1 MRKTKIV
8 CTIGPA
14 SESAEKLEELMLAGM
29 NVARFNFS
37 HGDYEEH
44 RAKFERTVQIAE
56 KLGLPVATMMDTKG
70 PEIRLRDFE
79 GGKVYLETGTIFALT
94 TEEIMGTAQ
103 RAAITYKNLK
113 DDVSIGK
120 KILIDDGLIA
130 MEVVDIT
137 DTDII
142 CQVIN
147 GGYVSNHKGI
157 NVPGVVLTMPYISD
171 VDREDILFGVKMGYD
186 YIAASFVRNKED
198 VEQVRQLIRENGG
211 NMKIISKIE
220 NTQGLENL
228 EEIMEA
234 SDGIMVARGDLGV
247 EVPLEEIP
255 VLQKQLIKKA
265 FSWMPKAMD
274 GIKPVFIYPLLG
286 TLLMGLI
293 MAGVNPIIG
302 QLNTLLANGLESLGS
317 TSRLLLSIVLA
328 TMMATDMGGPF
339 NKAAYVFGTAAIAD
353 GNTWIM
359 AAVMI
364 GGMVPPIAIAL
375 STTFNKKKWNKEE
388 LKSGP
393 VNYLMGLCFITE
405 GAIPYAASDPI
416 RVIPS
421 CMVGSAV
428 AGALTS
434 LFNVTCPAPHGGIF
448 TFVVCDH
455 PLLYVVA
462 LVAGSVV
469 GALMLALLK
478 KNVNNEVKAK

>member
-103 RAAITYKNLK
+103 RATITYKNLK

-234 SDGIMVARGDLGV
+234 SDGIMVARGDMGV
-247 EVPLEEIP
+247 EVAMEEVP
-255 VLQKQLIKKA
+255 VFQKRMIKKA
-265 FSWMPKAMD
+265 LVQGKIVITATQMLDSMMRNPRPTRAEVTDVANAVYD
-274 GIKPVFIYPLLG
+274 GTDAVMLSGETAQGKYPLEALQMMVHIVE
-286 TLLMGLI
+286 TTEEHLDYDSILVK
-293 MAGVNPIIG
+293 AG
-302 QLNTLLANGLESLGS
+302 
-317 TSRLLLSIVLA
+317 
-328 TMMATDMGGPF
+328 DH
-339 NKAAYVFGTAAIAD
+339 
-353 GNTWIM
+353 
-359 AAVMI
+359 
-364 GGMVPPIAIAL
+364 
-375 STTFNKKKWNKEE
+375 
-388 LKSGP
+388 LKSG
-393 VNYLMGLCFITE
+393 VSSAIGYSSVLAAANLNARCIITPSVSGATARVVSNLRPRQE
-405 GAIPYAASDPI
+405 ILGITPNERTLRRMSIYWGVRALKSLEFHTTDDICSGAIDLAQAKKCVDSGDI
-416 RVIPS
+416 VVLTAGIPS
-421 CMVGSAV
+421 PSVQREK
-428 AGALTS
+428 
-434 LFNVTCPAPHGGIF
+434 
-448 TFVVCDH
+448 
-455 PLLYVVA
+455 
-462 LVAGSVV
+462 GSVSNMMRI
-469 GALMLALLK
+469 ATID
-478 KNVNNEVKAK
+478 

>member
-103 RAAITYKNLK
+103 RATITYKNLK

-234 SDGIMVARGDLGV
+234 SDGIMVARGDMGV
-247 EVPLEEIP
+247 EVAMEEVP
-255 VLQKQLIKKA
+255 VFQKRMIKKA
-265 FSWMPKAMD
+265 LVQGKIVITATQMLDSM
-274 GIKPVFIYPLLG
+274 IK
-286 TLLMGLI
+286 
-293 MAGVNPIIG
+293 NPRP
-302 QLNTLLANGLESLGS
+302 TRA
-317 TSRLLLSIVLA
+317 
-328 TMMATDMGGPF
+328 
-339 NKAAYVFGTAAIAD
+339 
-353 GNTWIM
+353 
-359 AAVMI
+359 
-364 GGMVPPIAIAL
+364 
-375 STTFNKKKWNKEE
+375 
-388 LKSGP
+388 
-393 VNYLMGLCFITE
+393 
-405 GAIPYAASDPI
+405 
-416 RVIPS
+416 
-421 CMVGSAV
+421 
-428 AGALTS
+428 
-434 LFNVTCPAPHGGIF
+434 
-448 TFVVCDH
+448 
-455 PLLYVVA
+455 
-462 LVAGSVV
+462 
-469 GALMLALLK
+469 
-478 KNVNNEVKAK
+478 

>member
-103 RAAITYKNLK
+103 RATITYKNLK

-228 EEIMEA
+228 EEILEA
-234 SDGIMVARGDLGV
+234 SDGIMVARGDMGV
-247 EVPLEEIP
+247 EVAMEEVP
-255 VLQKQLIKKA
+255 VFQKRMIKKSLVQGKIVITA
-265 FSWMPKAMD
+265 TQMLDSMIKNPRPTRAEVTDVANAIYDGTSAIMLSGESAAGAYPVEAVKTMARIAERAEKDIDYISRFSRRNDNVKEDVTTAISHACCTTAIDLEAAAIITVTMSGFTASMVARYQPAC
-274 GIKPVFIYPLLG
+274 PVIGCTVDKKVFRQLGLVWGVQPLLINREDSAEKLFDSAVEASKKAG
-286 TLLMGLI
+286 FVQTGDRVVLT
-293 MAGVNPIIG
+293 AGVP
-302 QLNTLLANGLESLGS
+302 LG
-317 TSRLLLSIVLA
+317 I
-328 TMMATDMGGPF
+328 
-339 NKAAYVFGTAAIAD
+339 
-353 GNTWIM
+353 
-359 AAVMI
+359 
-364 GGMVPPIAIAL
+364 
-375 STTFNKKKWNKEE
+375 
-388 LKSGP
+388 SGKT
-393 VNYLMGLCFITE
+393 NML
-405 GAIPYAASDPI
+405 
-416 RVIPS
+416 RV
-421 CMVGSAV
+421 VDV
-428 AGALTS
+428 
-434 LFNVTCPAPHGGIF
+434 
-448 TFVVCDH
+448 
-455 PLLYVVA
+455 
-462 LVAGSVV
+462 
-469 GALMLALLK
+469 
-478 KNVNNEVKAK
+478 E